1 MKRADGRLIKN
12 VDPMYAIAAHIMAER
27 SDSMNNIKVYAPVE
41 PMHQYLRDKKKV
53 GHTISHIGIV
63 IAAFIRTIAEYPQL
77 NRFVVNKRIYARNE
91 VAIGM
96 VVLQPGKEDGE
107 TMAKIHFDLTD
118 DIFEV
123 QRKIDEY
130 IEHNRDVSADNA
142 TEKMIRFLF
151 SVPGLVRFG
160 VNVFKWADKH
170 NLLPKSVIEMSPFHA
185 TMTLTNLASIRTNY
199 IYHHVYNFGTTSM
212 LLSMGN
218 AEEVPTRKK
227 GEIVFEKKIPMGLVM
242 DERICHGAYYA
253 TAFKRFEQYLE
264 DPTLLEGPPKVVNE
278 DAK

>member
-41 PMHQYLRDKKKV
+41 PMHQYLRDKKKE

-77 NRFVVNKRIYARNE
+77 NRFVVNKRVYARNE

-107 TMAKIHFDLTD
+107 TMAKIHFNLTD

-130 IEHNRDVSADNA
+130 IEHNREVSADNA